1 MVNGLLEWTGERIIP
16 KLLKPT
22 NGMLLEHIARYYF
35 ASPYA
40 TGRVLD
46 IACGTGYGS
55 HMVAKERK
63 REVTE
68 IVAVDNDEQTLAY
81 ARREYHHQKVAY
93 VQGDALDPQLPR
105 KLGMFD
111 TILSFET
118 VEHVQDDQRFM
129 NNLYELLKPGGTLV
143 LSSPF
148 GRGRGMP
155 TSEPFHVHQ
164 LTPEQFAALF
174 HRFSEVDIYY
184 QRGVTFEKPREGI
197 RYFIGVAVCVKAQ
210 PANSRGMQG
219 DFKNSNSGINK
230 RG

>member
-1 MVNGLLEWTGERIIP
+1 MIQWTGERIIP

-35 ASPYA
+35 ATPYIR
-40 TGRVLD
+40 GRVLD
-46 IACGTGYGS
+46 IACGTGYGC

-68 IVAVDNDEQTLAY
+68 IVGVDNDPDTLAY
-81 ARREYHHQKVAY
+81 ANVEYNHQKVTY
-93 VQGDALDPQLPR
+93 VQGNAVDPELPAQ
-105 KLGMFD
+105 LGMFD

-118 VEHVQDDQRFM
+118 IEHVEDDRQFM
-129 NNLYELLKPGGTLV
+129 DNLYDMLKPGGTLV

-164 LTPEQFAALF
+164 LTPDEFVQLF
-174 HRFSEVDIYY
+174 VRFSQVEIYY
-184 QRGVTFEKPREGI
+184 QRGVTFEKPRDGV
-197 RYFIGVAVCVKAQ
+197 RYFIGVAVCVK
-210 PANSRGMQG
+210 
-219 DFKNSNSGINK
+219 
-230 RG
+230 